1 MAVRGKVKNVKDT
14 GGSLYT
20 GTVTDTK
27 NNVDY
32 PYSSILGKELGII
45 PNMIVRMEIIT
56 ASDGTQM
63 AVSLDPVEKGTVL
76 TVDAATNS
84 GTLKDNAGNTVK
96 FIQDYLTELNINPN
110 DRVNYCMVMNQGTY
124 VATALQK

>member
-27 NNVDY
+27 SNIDY
-32 PYSSILGKELGII
+32 PYSAILGKELGIV
-45 PNMIVRMEIIT
+45 PNMIVKMEIINLK
-56 ASDGTQM
+56 DGSQM
-63 AVSLDPVEKGTVL
+63 AVSLDPVEKGTIL
-76 TVDAATNS
+76 TVDATSNS
-84 GTLKDNAGNTVK
+84 GTLKDNAGNTVN
-96 FIQDYLTELNINPN
+96 FVQDYLTELNINPN
-110 DRVNYCMVMNQGTY
+110 DRVSYCMVMSGGAY